1 MKLYSTRKPTEKE
14 LFQAANVSV
23 SLPNNKN
30 RSESERYSQ
39 SSVTGPAASRLQ
51 KPVCLSLAHV

>member
-23 SLPNNKN
+23 SLPNIQN
-30 RSESERYSQ
+30 RSERYSQ